1 MGSFAF
7 EPLGRDAPEN
17 VSPYPLRAEVATG
30 AHGRTYLAFTPT
42 GRPAAVKVYRF
53 GFGGDPKARARFLRA
68 VTVGRSVR
76 AEAAAPVLGA
86 GFTMHRLWLATAYQP
101 GPSLADAV
109 FQFGPLPREGVR
121 RLAQALTSLVGELH
135 LVGLS
140 GRGLVPADV
149 VLAEAGPRVVDL
161 GFARVEG
168 DGGFAEVRERA
179 QPGGPQDGSP
189 VQDAIPGRYV
199 YGGAVL
205 AEDVRDLGAILYFA
219 ATGRMPEPGAA
230 DIVSPAVG
238 DCPAA
243 LREPIAASLREN
255 PARRPTLPELAA
267 AASTAGVP
275 ESTAVQWRG
284 APWLSERVLRDIAER
299 TAEVAAIQ
307 RRGLYAAMGEL
318 PDSDRLTALGL
329 MGDPL
334 AAAPSSPAG
343 APADGGAGTGGGR
356 AAAVAPV
363 AAPRRMFR
371 RRPGR

>member
-1 MGSFAF
+1 MSRLGSFAF
-7 EPLGRDAPEN
+7 EAVGHDLPEN
-17 VSPYPLRAEVATG
+17 VSPYLPRALVATG
-30 AHGRTYLAFTPT
+30 AHGKTYLCYTAT

-68 VTVGRSVR
+68 VTVARSVQSD
-76 AEAAAPVLGA
+76 AVAPVLGA
-86 GFTMHRLWLATAYQP
+86 GFTMHRLWLLTAYQP

-121 RLAQALTSLVGELH
+121 RLALALTGLVGELH

-149 VLAEAGPRVVDL
+149 VLTEAGPRVVDL

-168 DGGFAEVRERA
+168 QGGLAEVRERA
-179 QPGGPQDGSP
+179 QSRGVEDGTP
-189 VQDAIPGRYV
+189 LQDAIPGRYA
-199 YGGAVL
+199 YGGAAL
-205 AEDVRDLGAILYFA
+205 AEDVRDIGAILYFA
-219 ATGRMPEPGAA
+219 ATGRAAEPGAV

-275 ESTAVQWRG
+275 QTTATQW
-284 APWLSERVLRDIAER
+284 ASLPWLPERVQRAAAER
-299 TAEVAAIQ
+299 ASVVAGLQ
-307 RRGLYAAMGEL
+307 RHGLYADMGGL
-318 PDSDRLTALGL
+318 PDSDQTTALGR
-329 MGDPL
+329 MGVPPL
-334 AAAPSSPAG
+334 PSPATPG
-343 APADGGAGTGGGR
+343 TAAPAD
-356 AAAVAPV
+356 APTTSSS
-363 AAPRRMFR
+363 ATPRKLFR
-371 RRPGR
+371 RRAAR